1 MFQLEVASF
10 TLVEDRKQLHDR
22 SWQAF
27 NNWEDQRQASMY
39 ISHTTAWKHNKR
51 CNKCFYLNSATFI
64 FPFCPLGIY
73 LLDTWVLIA
82 VGLFVGGIHP
92 QIGWLWS
99 TLTTFYCFCAGP
111 DPGSRTHSSRF
122 WHLLRSPF
130 GCVACVTTWVILWHD
145 LEPATWVCL
154 FWGLLRGTPMQV
166 KVRSGLSL
174 ALGHLFGAA
183 VWSTVRAA
191 YLWPGCLWEGPSCLP
206 LELSLE
212 LSLELVTKRPKT
224 PQDLSPLLSAC

>member
-1 MFQLEVASF
+1 MFFCLPILTTCCICFCVLGRLFPSPGIV
-10 TLVEDRKQLHDR
+10 TLCSGCLVGLIHYYSLSDHLSKVSPE
-22 SWQAF
+22 
-27 NNWEDQRQASMY
+27 
-39 ISHTTAWKHNKR
+39 
-51 CNKCFYLNSATFI
+51 
-64 FPFCPLGIY
+64 CPLCGFVS
-73 LLDTWVLIA
+73 LPNTWVLIA